1 MAFRRRFRASALT
14 LGSAIGASASHFSGE
29 GSAMRFAFLPNR
41 RFVVGSALMVAIS
54 AFTHGMVRGQED
66 AATPAADA
74 SATTETASEAAAPA
88 EGEATQ
94 RPAQEIFQEILEKRN
109 EILTSGNKALQTG
122 DFQTALQLFD
132 QLAQAGDYF
141 YNASG
146 FNQGYEQ
153 LKLIGYTGRAQAYA
167 GMKEYEAALDEFKAI
182 FEANENFAPALLA
195 RGKMYLDLGIPD
207 GYGQALADY
216 QKAVKA
222 QRGNLNAQFGLG
234 KVLILTNNY
243 QAGIG
248 PLTKVI
254 DNAPNKDAPEL
265 AEAYR
270 LRGTGFAGT
279 LKMPEALQDLNKSL
293 SLNPND
299 YETYVALGAIDF
311 RNEDYQGALDQFA
324 KAIEHYKPKDPEDKL
339 PFIQG
344 ILTRATA
351 YMELG
356 RVAKSAAAK
365 QAAYEGARLEAE
377 KVLSYL
383 DPKHPSHAGMRAT
396 ALYSRAIAERM
407 LGQLNQAVQ
416 TLSEAI
422 EINPNQSEAYYRRGI
437 CYHYLGDD
445 RLAIADF
452 TEASNINF
460 NDPRAALWL
469 GFTHAKMG
477 NYLDALRA
485 YSDAIAVSDRFT
497 PAYIN
502 RGLAYMAIREYDKAL
517 ADFNDAVRLEPTN
530 SDYYYKRGLAYEAL
544 GQYQKASESFAAAV
558 EFNSNH
564 AAAYRHLAD
573 AMQRLGR
580 ANLAA
585 QYRQRATEL
594 AAPKKAG

>member
-1 MAFRRRFRASALT
+1 MCFAILT
-14 LGSAIGASASHFSGE
+14 
-29 GSAMRFAFLPNR
+29 NR
-41 RFVVGSALMVAIS
+41 RFVIGFALTVAFSAV
-54 AFTHGMVRGQED
+54 THGIAHGQE
-66 AATPAADA
+66 AAETPAADA
-74 SATTETASEAAAPA
+74 DAAPAATADAAAPA
-88 EGEATQ
+88 EGEAAQ
-94 RPAQEIFQEILEKRN
+94 RTPQEIFQEILQKRN
-109 EILTSGNKALQTG
+109 EILTKGNEALKAG
-122 DFQTALQLFD
+122 DYQTALQMFD
-132 QLAQAGDYF
+132 QLAQAGDYYF
-141 YNASG
+141 NASG
-146 FNQGYEQ
+146 FDQGYEQ

-167 GMKEYEAALDEFKAI
+167 GMKEYEAALAEFEEI
-182 FEANENFAPALLA
+182 FQANDNFAPALLG
-195 RGKMYLDLGIPD
+195 RGQMYLELGSPEA
-207 GYGQALADY
+207 YGAAIADF

-222 QRGNLNAQFGLG
+222 QRGNPAAQFGLG
-234 KVLILTNNY
+234 KALILTNNY

-270 LRGTGFAGT
+270 LRGTGFAGV
-279 LKMPEALQDLNKSL
+279 LKTEEALQDLNKAL
-293 SLNPND
+293 SLKPDD
-299 YETYVALGAIDF
+299 YETYVALGAIAF
-311 RNEDYQGALDQFA
+311 RSEDYQGALDHFA
-324 KAIEHYKPKDPEDKL
+324 KAIEYYKPKDPEDKL
-339 PFIQG
+339 PFLQG
-344 ILTRATA
+344 ILSRATA
-351 YMELG
+351 FMELG
-356 RVAKSAAAK
+356 RASKSEAAQK
-365 QAAYEGARLEAE
+365 AAYESARLESE
-377 KVLSYL
+377 KMLSYL

-396 ALYSRAIAERM
+396 ALYSRGIAERM

-416 TLSEAI
+416 TLSESI

-485 YSDAIAVSDRFT
+485 YNDAIAVSDRYT

-517 ADFNDAVRLEPTN
+517 ADFNEAVRLEPTN
-530 SDYYYKRGLAYEAL
+530 SDYYYKRGLAFEAL
-544 GQYQKASESFAAAV
+544 GEYQRASQSFAAAV
-558 EFNSNH
+558 EFNGNH

-580 ANLAA
+580 SDLAS